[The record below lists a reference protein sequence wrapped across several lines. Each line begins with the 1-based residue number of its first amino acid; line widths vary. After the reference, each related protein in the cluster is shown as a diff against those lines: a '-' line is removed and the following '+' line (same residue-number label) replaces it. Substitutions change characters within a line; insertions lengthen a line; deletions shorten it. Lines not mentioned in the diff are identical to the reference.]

1 MMKNKVLIKLI
12 VPEIDFFFDLFVP
25 TNEIL
30 WKVKKMIIKSINDL
44 TGDSLD
50 STKEYVLINKTTG
63 QIYSENITIYN
74 SDIRNASELILIQEK
89 KESSSSSISLIY

>member
-89 KESSSSSISLIY
+89 NESSSSGIH

>member
-89 KESSSSSISLIY
+89 NESSSSSIH